1 MKRIFLS
8 ILLIMLIS
16 VTALTLTGCDML
28 DQLFPV
34 NPPYGENGGDS
45 GEIETGDPSED
56 EGQTFVFTELED
68 GTYSIASTDYDS
80 LPADLVIP
88 SEYEGKPVTVIAE
101 YGFNGAKITSL
112 TIPDSVHTI
121 GRCAFSYCKN
131 LVKLELGDGVTSTG
145 EHSFSNCEK
154 LEDITYGNNLKVIGE
169 FAFEECHSIT
179 EVIIPEGIVTVDGY
193 AFYNCTSI
201 TNIKISSSV
210 ENIGYLAFAFTSNSL
225 ESIEVADGNANYYV
239 DGGCLIEKSFMMV
252 ILGYKNSVIPDGVGI
267 IGSHAFFGCEGLT
280 EIVIPASV
288 TQIFETTFTNC
299 KNLES
304 ITVNE
309 GNIWYRSENNCLIY
323 IENKLVLG
331 CKNSVI
337 PAGIVSIENN
347 AFFGCQ
353 DLSSI
358 VIPESVTS
366 IGDAAFYN
374 CDGLTS
380 IVIPDSVTYIVD
392 DAFRA
397 CDNLENVVIGKGVQ
411 TIGNSVFYESPKV
424 TDIYYTGTEQE
435 WKKIT
440 IENNINDNNVLM
452 NATKHYNYV
461 PEE

>member
-1 MKRIFLS
+1 MKRIVSS
-8 ILLIMLIS
+8 ILFVMLMS

-56 EGQTFVFTELED
+56 ERQTFVFTELED
-68 GTYSIASTDYDS
+68 GTYSVASTDYDS

-88 SEYEGKPVTVIAE
+88 SEYEGKPVTVIAD

-121 GRCAFSYCKN
+121 GVCAFASCEN
-131 LVKLELGDGVTSTG
+131 LVELNMGNSVVTIDRAAFLWCRKLSELVFSNKLEA
-145 EHSFSNCEK
+145 
-154 LEDITYGNNLKVIGE
+154 IKVG
-169 FAFEECHSIT
+169 AFEECESIT
-179 EVIIPEGIVTVDGY
+179 EVIIPDSVVLIDAQ
-193 AFYNCTSI
+193 AFIRCPSI
-201 TNIKISSSV
+201 THIKIGAGV
-210 ENIGYLAFAFTSNSL
+210 QTIEFGAFAFSCKSL
-225 ESIEVADGNANYYV
+225 ESIEVSESNEYYRSEGN
-239 DGGCLIEKSFMMV
+239 CLILKGFEQV
-252 ILGYKNSVIPDGVGI
+252 ILGCNSSVIPENVAGI
-267 IGSHAFFGCEGLT
+267 YYAAFNGCEELS
-280 EIVIPASV
+280 EIKIPKNVISIYSGA
-288 TQIFETTFTNC
+288 FANC

-304 ITVNE
+304 IIVDKDNV
-309 GNIWYRSENNCLIY
+309 WFRSENNCLISN
-323 IENKLVLG
+323 ENNVILG
-331 CKNSVI
+331 CKNSILPDDV
-337 PAGIVSIENN
+337 VSIGDS

-353 DLSSI
+353 DLLSI

-380 IVIPDSVTYIVD
+380 IVIPDSVTSIGD
-392 DAFRA
+392 SAFRN

-411 TIGNSVFYESPKV
+411 TIGNTVFYESPKV

-435 WKKIT
+435 WKKIV
-440 IENNINDNNVLM
+440 IKNDMIDNNVLL

-461 PEE
+461 PEK

>member
-1 MKRIFLS
+1 MKKIVSS
-8 ILLIMLIS
+8 ILFVMLMS

-28 DQLFPV
+28 DQFSPV

-56 EGQTFVFTELED
+56 ERQTFVFTELED
-68 GTYSIASTDYDS
+68 GTYSVASTDYDS

-88 SEYEGKPVTVIAE
+88 SEYNGKPVTVIAE

-121 GRCAFSYCKN
+121 GWCAFSYCKN
-131 LVKLELGDGVTSTG
+131 LVKLDLGDGVVSTG
-145 EHSFSNCEK
+145 KHSFSNCEK
-154 LEDITYGNNLKVIGE
+154 LEDITYGDNLKVIGE
-169 FAFEECHSIT
+169 SSFTECYSIT
-179 EVIIPEGIVTVDGY
+179 EVIIPEGIVTVEGY

-201 TNIKISSSV
+201 KTIKISSSV
-210 ENIGYLAFAFTSNSL
+210 ESIGYLAFAFTSNSL

-239 DGGCLIEKSFMMV
+239 DSGCLIEKSFMMV
-252 ILGYKNSVIPDGVGI
+252 ILGHKNSVIPDGVGI

-288 TQIFETTFTNC
+288 TQIFETTFANC

-304 ITVNE
+304 IIVDKDNV
-309 GNIWYRSENNCLIY
+309 WFRSENNCLISN
-323 IENKLVLG
+323 ENNVILG
-331 CKNSVI
+331 CKNSII
-337 PAGIVSIENN
+337 PDDVVSIGDS

-353 DLSSI
+353 DLLSI

-380 IVIPDSVTYIVD
+380 IVIPDGVTYIGD
-392 DAFRA
+392 DAFRN

-435 WKKIT
+435 WKKID
-440 IENNINDNNVLM
+440 IRNNTNDNNVLM

-461 PEE
+461 PEK